1 MYEKNEWGYLESQGS
16 GKKRKKKDTKG
27 MAGETFLKVQFIND
41 VLGRPGRNKEAHLS

>member
-1 MYEKNEWGYLESQGS
+1 MGLFRESRFWQEK
-16 GKKRKKKDTKG
+16 KKKKDTKG